1 MWFRRRRW
9 RRKSYKPRQTQ
20 SKVIGGGINTMGN
33 RLEDEAAADLED
45 ALAALEHLA
54 EQVEHLAEQVEHE
67 AAVHLMT
74 SPGERNRM

>member
-1 MWFRRRRW
+1 M
-9 RRKSYKPRQTQ
+9 Q
-20 SKVIGGGINTMGN
+20 SRGD